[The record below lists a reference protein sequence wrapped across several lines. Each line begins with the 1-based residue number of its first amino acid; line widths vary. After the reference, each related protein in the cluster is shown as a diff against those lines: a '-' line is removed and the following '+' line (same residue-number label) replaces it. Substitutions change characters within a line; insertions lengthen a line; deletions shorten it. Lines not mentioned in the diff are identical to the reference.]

1 MIQSSRGVD
10 RLTIDHTI
18 LRATTEAPNPSA
30 NAEAVEEMLPKLYL
44 QVPSLE
50 TAYSDSQLT
59 HLCSSGWHSNH
70 LSNVHAK
77 TSIVMTWSNVLLYI
91 SVWIAT

>member
-1 MIQSSRGVD
+1 MIHISRGAD
-10 RLTIDHTI
+10 RLTIDDIKLKT
-18 LRATTEAPNPSA
+18 TTEAPKLSA
-30 NAEAVEEMLPKLYL
+30 NAEAVEEMLPRLYL
-44 QVPSLE
+44 QVPSLA

-91 SVWIAT
+91 